1 MELTNSL
8 RKKIRSL
15 AEAKYRREYGLF
27 VAEGSKCV
35 ADTVGAFSCETLLAT
50 ASWIDANDAIVNAVG
65 RDCLIQAPRAE
76 LGRIS
81 SLRTPPEVIA
91 VYRIPD
97 AALDT
102 RAAASQLVVA
112 LDRVQDPGNLGTI
125 IRACDW
131 FGVTTIIASDDS
143 ADLWNPKTVQATMGA
158 IARVRVHYGDLAVMI
173 SAIAPA
179 AVYGTFLDGE
189 NIYDTALG
197 ATGVIVMGN
206 EGRGISD
213 AIASMVDR
221 RLLIPSF
228 PPSRP
233 TSESLN
239 VATAT
244 AITLSEFRSRQ
255 IKSRN

>member
-1 MELTNSL
+1 MELTNAL
-8 RKKIRSL
+8 RKKIKSL

-27 VAEGSKCV
+27 VAEGTKCV
-35 ADTVGAFSCETLLAT
+35 ADTVSAFRCNTLLAT
-50 ASWIDANDAIVNAVG
+50 SSWIEANASVVDTVG
-65 RDCLIQAPRAE
+65 HDRLIKMSRAD
-76 LGRIS
+76 LGHIS
-81 SLRTPPEVIA
+81 SLKTPPEVIA

-97 AALDT
+97 ATLDSD
-102 RAAASQLVVA
+102 AAAHQLVVA

-131 FGVTTIIASDDS
+131 FGITTVIASDDS
-143 ADLWNPKTVQATMGA
+143 ADMWNPKTFQATMGA
-158 IARVRVHYGDLAVMI
+158 IARVSVHYGDLAAMI
-173 SAIAPA
+173 SAIAPK
-179 AVYGTFLDGE
+179 AVYGTFLDGD
-189 NIYDTALG
+189 NIYDSALS
-197 ATGVIVMGN
+197 ATGIIVMGN

-228 PPSRP
+228 PPGRP

-255 IKSRN
+255 MKSRN

>member
-1 MELTNSL
+1 MELTNAL
-8 RKKIRSL
+8 RKKIKSL

-35 ADTVGAFSCETLLAT
+35 SDTIAGFRCDTLLAT
-50 ASWIDANDAIVNAVG
+50 AAWIDANQSIVRTVG
-65 RDCLIQAPRAE
+65 DEHLIKASRAE

-81 SLRTPPEVIA
+81 SLKTPPEVIA
-91 VYRIPD
+91 VYTIPYRQ
-97 AALDT
+97 LDCK
-102 RAAASQLVVA
+102 AAANQLVVA

-131 FGVTTIIASDDS
+131 FGITTVIASDDS

-158 IARVRVHYGDLAVMI
+158 IARVSVHYGNLAQMI
-173 SAIAPA
+173 DKIAPA
-179 AVYGTFLDGE
+179 AVYGTFLDGQ
-189 NIYDTALG
+189 NIYNSELG
-197 ATGVIVMGN
+197 TTGIIVMGN

-213 AIASMVDR
+213 AIAAKVDR
-221 RLLIPSF
+221 RLLIPSY
-228 PPSRP
+228 PPGRP

-255 IKSRN
+255 IKQHN